1 MSILNRY
8 IGLGY
13 LIHLFGALIVFSMVM
28 AIGSVVQAID
38 LVARGASA
46 SVLARYMALN
56 VPYILQYTLP
66 MSVMTATLLQFTRLS
81 LDGEITAMKA
91 CGLSLW
97 QIAAP
102 VLLIAAF
109 ASATALVITQWV
121 SPRSRLAQRMLL
133 TQIAGEDPLQLIESG
148 RWIRDFPGLL
158 VYVGRR
164 SGTHLSD
171 VVIHQLDPGRNNVRT
186 TIRARKGI
194 VQLAPDS
201 PPRLILDLY
210 QVRME
215 EPDRR
220 DPANP
225 LKARVMFA
233 EHNRQSVDIA
243 QLMRKPTLKR
253 KISDFT
259 GPELLALLNGSD
271 TEPGLPDVAQQDQY
285 VRALIEM
292 NGRLAMSFSCCAMV
306 LVGIP
311 LGLKSRRRESSVGV
325 IVSLAVVFAF
335 YFFLMM
341 GRSMAGRPE
350 LWPELWAW
358 IPVVMAETA
367 GIWLI
372 ERAN

>member
-8 IGLGY
+8 VGIGY
-13 LIHLFGALIVFSMVM
+13 LVHLVGALVVFSVVM

-46 SVLARYMALN
+46 PVLARYMALN

-97 QIAAP
+97 QIASP
-102 VLLIAAF
+102 VLLVATLVAAL
-109 ASATALVITQWV
+109 AMVVTQWV
-121 SPRSRLAQRMLL
+121 SPRSRLAQRVLL
-133 TQIAGEDPLQLIESG
+133 TQLAGEDPLQLIESG

-158 VYVGRR
+158 VYVGGRN
-164 SGTHLSD
+164 GTHLTD
-171 VVIHQLDPGRNNVRT
+171 IVIHQLDAANAVRLS
-186 TIRARKGI
+186 IRARKG
-194 VQLAPDS
+194 VVELS
-201 PPRLILDLY
+201 PEPPARLILDLY

-220 DPANP
+220 DPLNP
-225 LKARVMFA
+225 LRARVMFA
-233 EHNRQSVDIA
+233 EHNRQTVDIA
-243 QLMRKPTLKR
+243 QLTRRSGVKR

-259 GPELLALLNGSD
+259 GPELLAMIAGAD
-271 TEPGLPDVAQQDQY
+271 AEPPLPEVVRRDQQAR
-285 VRALIEM
+285 VLIEM
-292 NGRLAMSFSCCAMV
+292 NGRLAMSFSCLAMA

-311 LGLKSRRRESSVGV
+311 LGLRSRRRESSVGV
-325 IVSLAVVFAF
+325 IVSLAVVFTF

-341 GRSMAGRPE
+341 GRSMAGRPQ
-350 LWPELWAW
+350 LYPELWAW
-358 IPVVMAETA
+358 IPVVVAEAA
-367 GIWLI
+367 GLWLI
-372 ERAN
+372 ERSN

>member
-8 IGLGY
+8 IGAGY
-13 LIHLFGALIVFSMVM
+13 LLHLFGALVVFSVVM

-102 VLLIAAF
+102 VLLIAAL
-109 ASATALVITQWV
+109 ASAAAFVVTQWI

-158 VYVGRR
+158 VYVGGR

-171 VVIHQLDPGRNNVRT
+171 IVIHQVDPARNAVRS
-186 TIRARKGI
+186 TIRARKGV
-194 VQLAPDS
+194 VQIAPEP

-220 DPANP
+220 DPGNP
-225 LKARVMFA
+225 LKTRIMVA
-233 EHNRQSVDIA
+233 EHNRQSVDIG
-243 QLMRKPTLKR
+243 QLMRRTTVKK

-259 GPELLALLNGSD
+259 GPELLAMIRGAD
-271 TEPGLPDVAQQDQY
+271 PDPAMPDVAQRDQY
-285 VRALIEM
+285 SRLLIEM

-311 LGLKSRRRESSVGV
+311 LGLRSRRRESSVGV

-358 IPVVMAETA
+358 IPVVVAEAA

>member
-8 IGLGY
+8 IGAGHL
-13 LIHLFGALIVFSMVM
+13 LHLFGALVVFSVVM
-28 AIGSVVQAID
+28 AIGSVIQAID

-46 SVLARYMALN
+46 SLLARYMALN

-102 VLLIAAF
+102 VLLIAAM
-109 ASATALVITQWV
+109 ASATAFVVTQWI
-121 SPRSRLAQRMLL
+121 SPRSRLAQRLLL
-133 TQIAGEDPLQLIESG
+133 TQLAGEDPLQLIESG

-158 VYVGRR
+158 VYVGAR

-171 VVIHQLDPGRNNVRT
+171 IVIHQVDPARNAVRS
-186 TIRARKGI
+186 TIRARKGV
-194 VQLAPDS
+194 VQIAPEP

-225 LKARVMFA
+225 LKTRVLVA
-233 EHNRQSVDIA
+233 EHNRQNVDLG
-243 QLMRKPTLKR
+243 QLMRKTTMKK

-259 GPELLALLNGSD
+259 GPELLTMIMGAD
-271 TEPGLPDVAQQDQY
+271 PDPTMPDVAQRDHY
-285 VRALIEM
+285 SRLLIEM

-358 IPVVMAETA
+358 IPVIVAEAA

>member
-8 IGLGY
+8 IGRSCLLHLLGT
-13 LIHLFGALIVFSMVM
+13 LVVFSLVM
-28 AIGSVVQAID
+28 AIGSVVQSID

-46 SVLARYMALN
+46 AVLARYLALS

-66 MSVMTATLLQFTRLS
+66 MSVMTATLLLFTRLS

-102 VLLIAAF
+102 VILIGVI
-109 ASATALVITQWV
+109 ATATSFVITQWV

-133 TQIAGEDPLQLIESG
+133 PQIGGEDPIQLLESG

-158 VYVGRR
+158 VYIGGR
-164 SGTHLSD
+164 SGSHLSD
-171 VVIHQLDPGRNNVRT
+171 IVIYHIDPVRNAVRT
-186 TIRARKGI
+186 SIRARKGV
-194 VQLAPDS
+194 VQLVSDPS
-201 PPRLILDLY
+201 PRLLLDLY
-210 QVRME
+210 HVRME

-220 DPANP
+220 DPTNP
-225 LKARVMFA
+225 LKARTMVA
-233 EHNRQSVDIA
+233 KHNRQSVDLG
-243 QLMRKPTLKR
+243 QLVRKSGVKKR
-253 KISDFT
+253 ISDYA
-259 GPELLALLNGSD
+259 GPELLAMIGGIDPES
-271 TEPGLPDVAQQDQY
+271 EIPEVARREQY
-285 VRALIEM
+285 SRLLIEM
-292 NGRLAMSFSCCAMV
+292 NGRLAMSFSCCAVV

-311 LGLKSRRRESSVGV
+311 LGLRSRRRESSFGV
-325 IVSLAVVFAF
+325 VLSLLVVFVF

-341 GRSMAGRPE
+341 ARSMAGRPE

-358 IPVVMAETA
+358 VPVILAEVSGA
-367 GIWLI
+367 WLI